1 MKNPTLAYATA
12 LCMAVVVG
20 SASVVLFMFSL
31 FAEVMAT
38 SLPTCLLYVALPTVL
53 LLGFSIVFARWHGG
67 AARAFTWLSVPI
79 FYVPIVC
86 VFMAVSEHEVE
97 ALAFVAAGIASLLML
112 LQVVSRTCR
121 R

>member
-20 SASVVLFMFSL
+20 GASVVLFMFSL
-31 FAEVMAT
+31 FSEVVAM
-38 SLPTCLLYVALPTVL
+38 SLPARLLYVVLPTVL
-53 LLGFSIVFARWHGG
+53 LLGFSIVFAQWHGG
-67 AARAFTWLSVPI
+67 AARAFIWLSVPM

-86 VFMAVSEHEVE
+86 VFLAVAEQQATS
-97 ALAFVAAGIASLLML
+97 FAATGVVSLVMF